1 MSADL
6 IIRSTL
12 GVPYSSSSAPP
23 GYRWQVRPDVS
34 ATLPLPFPLDLDV
47 TLGALQRGPSDPTIR
62 FADGEVW
69 RAARTPEGP
78 ASIRLRPQGPSLLT
92 EAWGAGAAWMIG
104 QTPALLGFDDQ
115 PDAFVPAHRLLADL
129 HRHHPGL
136 RLGRTG
142 LVFEAL
148 LPTILE
154 QKVPSVEAWAS
165 YIRLVRALGEPAP
178 GDAGL
183 SLGPAPSRLLA
194 TPYWTV
200 HRFGIERRRFGVI
213 QAAAAQARR
222 LEATASLDPGEA
234 RRLLVTLPGIGP
246 WSAAEVSVVA
256 YGDRDVV
263 SLGDYHL
270 PHQVA
275 YALAGEPRG
284 SETRMLEL
292 LEPYRG
298 HRTRVI
304 RLLTLGGIQAPR
316 FGPRMRLRRI
326 AAI

>member
-1 MSADL
+1 MID
-6 IIRSTL
+6 
-12 GVPYSSSSAPP
+12 
-23 GYRWQVRPDVS
+23 
-34 ATLPLPFPLDLDV
+34 
-47 TLGALQRGPSDPTIR
+47 
-62 FADGEVW
+62 
-69 RAARTPEGP
+69 RA
-78 ASIRLRPQGPSLLT
+78 
-92 EAWGAGAAWMIG
+92 
-104 QTPALLGFDDQ
+104 PALLGFDDQ
-115 PDAFVPAHRLLADL
+115 PSAFRPANRLLADL

-154 QKVPSVEAWAS
+154 QKVPGVEAYAS
-165 YIRLVRALGEPAP
+165 YGQLLSALGEPAP
-178 GDAGL
+178 GNIGL
-183 SLGPAPSRLLA
+183 LVPPAPQRLLA
-194 TPYWTV
+194 TPYWAV

-213 QAAAAQARR
+213 QTVAARARR
-222 LEATASLDPGEA
+222 LEATADMDPAEA
-234 RRLLVTLPGIGP
+234 RRLLTTLPGIGP

-275 YALAGEPRG
+275 WALAGEARG
-284 SETRMLEL
+284 SDGRMLEL

-298 HRTRVI
+298 HRARVI

-326 AAI
+326 SAI

>member
-1 MSADL
+1 
-6 IIRSTL
+6 
-12 GVPYSSSSAPP
+12 
-23 GYRWQVRPDVS
+23 VS
-34 ATLPLPFPLDLDV
+34 ATIPLPFPLDLDV
-47 TLGALQRGPSDPTIR
+47 TLGVLRRGPSDPTIR
-62 FADGEVW
+62 FGEGEVW
-69 RAARTPEGP
+69 RAARTPEGA
-78 ASIRLRPQGPSLLT
+78 ASQRLRLRGASLLSD
-92 EAWGAGAAWMIG
+92 AWGPGATWMIEH
-104 QTPALLGFDDQ
+104 TPALVGFDDQ
-115 PDAFVPAHRLLADL
+115 PDAFQPENRLLADL

-142 LVFEAL
+142 LVFQAL

-154 QKVPSVEAWAS
+154 QKVPGVEAYAS
-165 YIRLVRALGEPAP
+165 YAQLVRALGEPAP
-178 GDAGL
+178 GESGL
-183 SLGPAPSRLLA
+183 LLPPAPARLLA
-194 TPYWTV
+194 TPYWAV
-200 HRFGIERRRFGVI
+200 HRFGIERRRFAVI
-213 QAAAAQARR
+213 QTAAARARR
-222 LEATASLDPGEA
+222 LEATAQMDPAEA
-234 RRLLVTLPGIGP
+234 RRLLMTLPGIGP

-256 YGDRDVV
+256 YGDPDAV

-275 YALAGEPRG
+275 WALAGEVRG

-298 HRTRVI
+298 HRARVI

>member
-1 MSADL
+1 
-6 IIRSTL
+6 
-12 GVPYSSSSAPP
+12 VPSDAISS
-23 GYRWQVRPDVS
+23 W
-34 ATLPLPFPLDLDV
+34 PLPFPLDLDL
-47 TLGALQRGPSDPTIR
+47 TLGLLQHGPSDPTIR
-62 FADGEVW
+62 FGEGEVW
-69 RAARTPEGP
+69 RAARTPQGP
-78 ASIRLRPQGPSLLT
+78 GSLRLRLRGPSLIAD
-92 EAWGAGAAWMIG
+92 AWGPGANWMVEH
-104 QTPALLGFDDQ
+104 TPALVGFDDQ
-115 PDAFVPAHRLLADL
+115 PNAFRPAHRLLADL

-154 QKVPSVEAWAS
+154 QKVPSVEAYAS
-165 YIRLVRALGEPAP
+165 YAQLVRRLGEPAP
-178 GDAGL
+178 GDTGL
-183 SLGPAPSRLLA
+183 LVPPLPARLLA
-194 TPYWTV
+194 TPYWAV
-200 HRFGIERRRFGVI
+200 HRFGIERRRFAVI
-213 QAAAAQARR
+213 QTAAAQARR
-222 LEATASLDPGEA
+222 LESTADLNPAEA
-234 RRLLVTLPGIGP
+234 RRLLTSLPGIGP
-246 WSAAEVSVVA
+246 WSAAEVSAVA

-275 YALAGEPRG
+275 WALAGEVRG

-298 HRTRVI
+298 HRARVI
-304 RLLTLGGIQAPR
+304 RLLTVGGIQAPR

>member
-1 MSADL
+1 VPADA
-6 IIRSTL
+6 T
-12 GVPYSSSSAPP
+12 
-23 GYRWQVRPDVS
+23 
-34 ATLPLPFPLDLDV
+34 ATLPLRFPLDLDL
-47 TLGALQRGPSDPTIR
+47 TLGQLQRGPSDPTIR
-62 FADGEVW
+62 FRDGQVW
-69 RAARTPEGP
+69 RAARTPDGP
-78 ASIRLRPQGPSLLT
+78 ATIRLRLGEGPLVA
-92 EAWGAGAAWMIG
+92 EAWGVGAGWMLR

-115 PDAFVPAHRLLADL
+115 PNAFQPAHRLLADL

-165 YIRLVRALGEPAP
+165 YSRLVRALGEPAP

-183 SLGPAPSRLLA
+183 WLGPAPSRLLA
-194 TPYWTV
+194 TPYWAV
-200 HRFGIERRRFGVI
+200 HRFGIERRRFAVI

-222 LEATASLDPGEA
+222 LEATADLEPSRGRE
-234 RRLLVTLPGIGP
+234 LLMTLPGIGP

-256 YGDRDVV
+256 YGDRDAV

-275 YALAGEPRG
+275 WALAGEPRG

-298 HRTRVI
+298 QRTRVI

-326 AAI
+326 AGI